1 LLFKELSLL
10 QKINCLLF
18 YGASSNVILQE
29 IATGLRE
36 RFGYVVSVV
45 HLYDEEKRCLVN
57 LSYCADSKLVKEI
70 EKLTGLKVKD
80 YQIPVAR
87 GSMFYKALT
96 ERKPVITQDIKRLV
110 EEHTDDPRLKRLAP
124 VITKI
129 SGIKYGVGVP
139 LIAKDRVLGIIGIGS
154 KKKIREEDVRR
165 LASFGAQAGL
175 AVEKAERDE
184 KLRKYSRKLEAL
196 IEERTKA
203 LRDEKN
209 RAEFY
214 VDLMSHDIQNFNTVA
229 LGHLELVLEDPELDD
244 DTKELVS
251 TALSAIKRS
260 SNLIDNVRKLQR
272 GGGAFGKK
280 SVSKTLWR
288 IINQIKNLYSNKDI
302 HVNYDG
308 REALVY
314 ADELLED
321 VFFNLLDNAVKHCPS
336 DDVVIDI
343 DVEDNSENVRI
354 SITDRGKGVPDEMKE
369 RIFTRYEKLN
379 EGVQG
384 SGLGLHLVKTLVD
397 KYGGKVW
404 VEDRVKGDHTK
415 GSTFYV
421 TLPKRF

>member
-1 LLFKELSLL
+1 M
-10 QKINCLLF
+10 
-18 YGASSNVILQE
+18 
-29 IATGLRE
+29 
-36 RFGYVVSVV
+36 V